1 MNDDILQR
9 LKAAQSLT
17 AAERGDF
24 LANIVKQRPN
34 IDICNGR
41 IPTQEEI
48 QTIQRC
54 PLYDGILIIF
64 NPLRDGEEKVED

>member
-1 MNDDILQR
+1 MNDNILQR

-24 LANIVKQRPN
+24 LASIVKQRPN

-54 PLYDGILIIF
+54 PLYDGILILF
-64 NPLRDGEEKVED
+64 EKMEE